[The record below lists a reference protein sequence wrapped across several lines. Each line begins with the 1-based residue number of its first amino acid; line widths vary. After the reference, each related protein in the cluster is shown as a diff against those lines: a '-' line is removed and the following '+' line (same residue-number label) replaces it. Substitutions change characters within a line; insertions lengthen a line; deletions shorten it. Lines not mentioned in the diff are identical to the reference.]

1 DRVVRL
7 LLTGVRPESI
17 LCLTYTK
24 AAAAEMR
31 RRVAQRLAAWALLD
45 EAELVA
51 TLTRLEERPPD
62 AARLRR
68 ARTLFAH
75 ALDTPGGLKVVT
87 IHAFC
92 ESVLHRF
99 PVEAGVPFDF
109 TVTEEA
115 EATRMIL
122 AAREATLAA
131 GINGDPGLAGPVE
144 TLFDLLSDYSISEAI
159 DSALAEGHR
168 LRPLLAD
175 VPEAKRRLRRLVGD
189 DGRRSVDIQA
199 EIVGK
204 RLLGPAE
211 ITAILAICPPAG
223 PTAFETKLA
232 AVQAE
237 DPEPAQWLG
246 AFLTKDL
253 AVPKTFPKK
262 AFRDGDAALAELAL
276 AEARRLESLAAE
288 GKRAALL
295 ERSEA
300 LLDVLD
306 NIWRRFDAAKRA
318 RSLLDFDDL
327 I

>member
-1 DRVVRL
+1 MTRLLLDPMPERLVADQRRAADPQSSAWVEANAGSGKTHVLTDRVVRL

-159 DSALAEGHR
+159 DAVATARGASE
-168 LRPLLAD
+168 PSSS
-175 VPEAKRRLRRLVGD
+175 
-189 DGRRSVDIQA
+189 GRRPSRVA
-199 EIVGK
+199 S
-204 RLLGPAE
+204 A
-211 ITAILAICPPAG
+211 
-223 PTAFETKLA
+223 
-232 AVQAE
+232 
-237 DPEPAQWLG
+237 
-246 AFLTKDL
+246 
-253 AVPKTFPKK
+253 PK
-262 AFRDGDAALAELAL
+262 
-276 AEARRLESLAAE
+276 
-288 GKRAALL
+288 
-295 ERSEA
+295 
-300 LLDVLD
+300 
-306 NIWRRFDAAKRA
+306 
-318 RSLLDFDDL
+318 
-327 I
+327 

>member
-1 DRVVRL
+1 
-7 LLTGVRPESI
+7 
-17 LCLTYTK
+17 
-24 AAAAEMR
+24 MR

-168 LRPLLAD
+168 LRPLLGD
-175 VPEAKRRLRRLVGD
+175 VPEPSRGGCAGWSGTTGAAASTFRRKSSGSGSSGRPRSPQSSRSARQRGPPPSRPNWRRCRPRIRS
-189 DGRRSVDIQA
+189 RRS
-199 EIVGK
+199 GW
-204 RLLGPAE
+204 G
-211 ITAILAICPPAG
+211 
-223 PTAFETKLA
+223 
-232 AVQAE
+232 
-237 DPEPAQWLG
+237 
-246 AFLTKDL
+246 
-253 AVPKTFPKK
+253 
-262 AFRDGDAALAELAL
+262 
-276 AEARRLESLAAE
+276 
-288 GKRAALL
+288 
-295 ERSEA
+295 RS
-300 LLDVLD
+300 
-306 NIWRRFDAAKRA
+306 
-318 RSLLDFDDL
+318 
-327 I
+327 